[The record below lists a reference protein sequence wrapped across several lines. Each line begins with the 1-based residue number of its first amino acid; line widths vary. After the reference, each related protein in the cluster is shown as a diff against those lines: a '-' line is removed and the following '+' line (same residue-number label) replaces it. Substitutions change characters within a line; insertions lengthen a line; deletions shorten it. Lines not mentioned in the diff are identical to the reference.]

1 MNELKVIGYIES
13 CYLDKFGT
21 PRQPGLVPDSFAKI
35 IIHPEYQPE
44 ESLSGLEEFSHVW
57 ILFHFHQN
65 TNHRFHAKVHPPRLL
80 GETKGVFATRSP
92 HRPNPIGLSLVKLE
106 KIEQGI
112 LYVSGIDLVNK
123 TPILDIKPYLPF
135 VESIPTA
142 FGGWADKEKVKPL
155 SITFSEQ
162 AEEELKFYSG
172 KNPQINLKQLIIDT
186 LKQDPRPV
194 VYRGYED
201 QHNSP
206 YRSEHAVRIADY
218 DVHFEFVNSDEVFVK
233 KMLILQN

>member
-35 IIHPEYQPE
+35 IIHPEFQPE
-44 ESLSGLEEFSHVW
+44 ESLSGLQEFSHIW

-80 GETKGVFATRSP
+80 GETMGVFATRSP

-135 VESIPTA
+135 VESVPSA
-142 FGGWADKEKVKPL
+142 FGGWADKEKVK
-155 SITFSEQ
+155 SIQITFSEQ
-162 AEEELKFYSG
+162 ANKELEFYSQ
-172 KNPQINLKQLIIDT
+172 KNPTINMKQLIIDT

-201 QHNSP
+201 QNDSP
-206 YRSEHAVRIADY
+206 YRSEHAMRIADY
-218 DVHFEFVNSDEVFVK
+218 DVHFEFTNSEEVLVK
-233 KMLILQN
+233 KMFVLQN

>member
-1 MNELKVIGYIES
+1 MDHLNVIGYIES

-35 IIHPEYQPE
+35 IIDPEFQPE
-44 ESLSGLEEFSHVW
+44 ESLSGLEEFSHIWV
-57 ILFHFHQN
+57 LFHFHQN

-80 GETKGVFATRSP
+80 GETRGVFATRSP

-106 KIEQGI
+106 KIDRGI

-135 VESIPTA
+135 VESVPQA
-142 FGGWADKEKVKPL
+142 FGGWAQREQIKPIEVSFAKEC
-155 SITFSEQ
+155 
-162 AEEELKFYSG
+162 EEEFGHYEQKHPG
-172 KNPQINLKQLIIDT
+172 VNLRQLIIDT

-194 VYRGYED
+194 VYRGYEEEEK
-201 QHNSP
+201 SP
-206 YRSEHAVRIADY
+206 YRSEHAMRIADY
-218 DVHFEFVNSDEVFVK
+218 DVHFEFKSAQEITVN
-233 KMLILQN
+233 KMIIL